1 MKMNKVEAPV
11 MGVYE
16 VQNCPNC
23 GVTPCVNVSVE
34 SKDGVT
40 SIDYKVKAEVYCSCC
55 GLSAP
60 SVELWNVLSC
70 K

>member
-1 MKMNKVEAPV
+1 MKMSKVEAPV

-23 GVTPCVNVSVE
+23 DATPCVNVSVE
-34 SKDGVT
+34 SKDGVA
-40 SIDYKVKAEVYCSCC
+40 SIDYKVKADVYCPCC
-55 GLSAP
+55 GLAAP
-60 SVELWNVLSC
+60 DVKVWNVLSC